1 MNGPWTTESIYFMT
15 KVAPLYDRNELTGKR
30 DSILRAALQ
39 LFTERGFHGTAMPL
53 VAELAG
59 VGAGTIYRYFESKE
73 ALVNTLYRDWKT
85 FQITTILKDVPAA
98 IPLREQFQMYW
109 NRLVE
114 FACEFPLAFG
124 FLELHFH
131 APYLDTESRAIEE
144 RGHHALIGFFQNCLG
159 QQIVKDSPPEMLGA
173 IVMGAYVGLIK
184 ASRAGCFELS
194 KDIVDKAE
202 ACCWEAIRR

>member
-1 MNGPWTTESIYFMT
+1 MT
-15 KVAPLYDRNELTGKR
+15 KVAQLYESAEISGKR
-30 DSILRAALQ
+30 ETILNAALK

-73 ALVNTLYRDWKT
+73 ALVNTLYRDWKK
-85 FQITTILKDVPAA
+85 FQITSILKDVPPET
-98 IPLREQFQMYW
+98 PLREQFRIYW

-114 FACEFPLAFG
+114 FATEFPIAFG

-131 APYLDTESRAIEE
+131 APYLDEESRAMEE
-144 RGHHALIGFFQNCLG
+144 RGHNALVSFFQNCLR
-159 QQIVKDSPPEMLGA
+159 QQIVKDLPPEMLGA
-173 IVMGAYVGLIK
+173 LVVGAYVGVVK
-184 ASRAGCFELS
+184 ASRAHCFQLTQEII
-194 KDIVDKAE
+194 DQAE

>member
-1 MNGPWTTESIYFMT
+1 MT
-15 KVAPLYDRNELTGKR
+15 KVVPVSNNEEVSGKR

-53 VAELAG
+53 VANLAG

-85 FQITTILKDVPAA
+85 LQITSILKDVPTTT
-98 IPLREQFQMYW
+98 PLREQFQIYW

-131 APYLDTESRAIEE
+131 APYLDAESRAIEE
-144 RGHHALIGFFQNCLG
+144 RGQSALIGFFQNCLL
-159 QQIVKDSPPEMLGA
+159 QQIVKESPPEMLGA
-173 IVMGAYVGLIK
+173 IVMGAYVGLMK
-184 ASRAGCFELS
+184 ASRAGCFELT
-194 KDIVDKAE
+194 KEIVDKAE

>member
-1 MNGPWTTESIYFMT
+1 MP
-15 KVAPLYDRNELTGKR
+15 KVVPLPDSFETTGKR

-53 VAELAG
+53 VAEAAG
-59 VGAGTIYRYFESKE
+59 VGAGTIYRYFENKE
-73 ALVNTLYRDWKT
+73 ALVNTLYRTWKE
-85 FQITTILKDVPAA
+85 FQITTILKDVQADT
-98 IPLREQFQMYW
+98 PLREQFQIYW

-131 APYLDTESRAIEE
+131 APYLDPQSRAVEE
-144 RGHHALIGFFQNCLG
+144 QGHNALIGFFQNCLR
-159 QQIVKDSPPEMLGA
+159 QQIVKEAPPEMLGA
-173 IVMGAYVGLIK
+173 IVMGAYIGLIK
-184 ASRAGCFELS
+184 ASRAGCFQLTKE
-194 KDIVDKAE
+194 IVDKAE

>member
-1 MNGPWTTESIYFMT
+1 MI
-15 KVAPLYDRNELTGKR
+15 KVVPLFDSAEATGKR
-30 DSILRAALQ
+30 DAILRAALQ
-39 LFTERGFHGTAMPL
+39 LFTERGFHGAAMPL

-73 ALVNTLYRDWKT
+73 ALVNTLYRNWKE
-85 FQITTILKDVPAA
+85 FQITTILSDVPTDT
-98 IPLREQFQMYW
+98 PLREQFQIYW
-109 NRLVE
+109 HRLVE

-131 APYLDTESRAIEE
+131 APYLDAESRAVEE
-144 RGHHALIGFFQNCLG
+144 RGQSALIGYFQNCLR
-159 QQIVKDSPPEMLGA
+159 QQMVKDSPPEMLGA
-173 IVMGAYVGLIK
+173 IVMGAYVGLMK

-194 KDIVDKAE
+194 KEIIDKAE

>member
-1 MNGPWTTESIYFMT
+1 MI
-15 KVAPLYDRNELTGKR
+15 KVATLYDNTETTGKR
-30 DSILRAALQ
+30 ESILRAALQ

-73 ALVNTLYRDWKT
+73 ALVNTLYRNWKE
-85 FQITTILKDVPAA
+85 FQITTILKDVPSET
-98 IPLREQFQMYW
+98 PLREQSRIYW

-131 APYLDTESRAIEE
+131 APYLDAESRAVEE
-144 RGHHALIGFFQNCLG
+144 RGHNALMGFFQNCMR
-159 QQIVKDSPPEMLGA
+159 QQIVKEAPPEMLGA
-173 IVMGAYVGLIK
+173 IVMGAYVGLMK

-194 KDIVDKAE
+194 KEVVDKAE

>member
-1 MNGPWTTESIYFMT
+1 MT
-15 KVAPLYDRNELTGKR
+15 KVAFYTESSELAGKR
-30 DSILRAALQ
+30 EVILRAALQ

-73 ALVNTLYRDWKT
+73 ALVNTLYRDWKN
-85 FQITTILKDVPAA
+85 FQITSILKDVPPSA
-98 IPLREQFQMYW
+98 PLREQFQIYW

-114 FACEFPLAFG
+114 FACEFPTAFG

-131 APYLDTESRAIEE
+131 APYLDEESRAIEE
-144 RGHHALIGFFQNCLG
+144 RGHNALVGFFQNCLE
-159 QQIVKDSPPEMLGA
+159 QQIVKDAPPAMLGS
-173 IVMGAYVGLIK
+173 IVMGAYIGLIK
-184 ASRAGCFELS
+184 ASRMGCFQLTR
-194 KDIVDKAE
+194 DIVDKAE